1 MIWKEKKISI
11 NGIDTVFK
19 IFGDNGSPFLILHG
33 WGSNSERWNRVG
45 DLLSENGLKVFIPDL
60 PGFGKS
66 SHLLKPLE
74 VKDYLDFVLK
84 FIEATKL
91 EKFYLLGHSFG
102 GGLACILSSRN
113 PEKIEKVFLVGAACF
128 RWQTFKK
135 KLFYRISRIL
145 KIFVFVPFYGDL
157 RKICYRLFIS
167 SDYLQ
172 TSGVMRETY
181 LNIITHDLSGV
192 LPKINVPAF
201 IFWGR
206 KDKITPL
213 KEAFLLKEKIKNSQ
227 LQIFDKSGHNLHRDV
242 PEELAKAVIS
252 HL

>member
-1 MIWKEKKISI
+1 MAWKEKKISI
-11 NGIDTVFK
+11 NGIDTAFKVF
-19 IFGDNGSPFLILHG
+19 GENGSPFLILHG
-33 WGSNSERWNRVG
+33 WGSNSERWTRVG
-45 DLLSENGLKVFIPDL
+45 ELLSENGLKVFIPDL

-66 SHLLKPLE
+66 SHLSKPLKVSE
-74 VKDYLDFVLK
+74 YADFVLK
-84 FIEATKL
+84 FAEAINL

-102 GGLACILSSRN
+102 GGLSCIISSAN
-113 PEKIEKVFLVGAACF
+113 PERIKKVFLVGAACF

-135 KLFYRISRIL
+135 KLFYCASRIF
-145 KIFVFVPFYGDL
+145 KIFVFVPYYNTL
-157 RKICYRLFIS
+157 RKTLYRLFIS

-172 TSGVMRETY
+172 ASGVMKETY
-181 LNIITHDLSGV
+181 LNVITHDLSDV
-192 LPKINVPAF
+192 LPKINVPTF

-227 LQIFDKSGHNLHRDV
+227 LQIFEKSGHNLHRDV